1 MSGSARHPYV
11 SINDGA
17 RRFVQYLNRFGR
29 PEMGNIMF
37 EIDKQ
42 KFGAFV
48 AMLRKEKGL
57 TQKEMAK
64 ILYISDKAVS
74 KWETGVSIPDTPL
87 LIPLAELLGVTV
99 TELLMSRRMEQD
111 KPMDTELVE
120 SVVQRAISYSDDK
133 PARVYHTKSPW
144 IRTYILAFLISCV
157 EILLSILTG
166 HFSIGLPLVVFL
178 GMLFGGYFCIFA
190 IVRLPDYY
198 DENPVHIYNDNGFFN
213 MSFPGLTFNNRNW
226 LPILNACRIWALAA
240 MVVYP
245 VISFVLALLFPGRW
259 MTEFAVEMLFIFGGM
274 FVPIY
279 ITGKKFE

>member
-1 MSGSARHPYV
+1 MTGRGDLA
-11 SINDGA
+11 SIRTALAD
-17 RRFVQYLNRFGR
+17 RKW
-29 PEMGNIMF
+29 GNIMF

-64 ILYISDKAVS
+64 LLYISDKAVS

-87 LIPLAELLGVTV
+87 LVPLAELLGVTV

-120 SVVQRAISYSDDK
+120 NVVQRAISYSDDK

-190 IVRLPDYY
+190 IVHLPDYY
-198 DENPVHIYNDNGFFN
+198 DENPVHIYNDNGFF
-213 MSFPGLTFNNRNW
+213 
-226 LPILNACRIWALAA
+226 
-240 MVVYP
+240 
-245 VISFVLALLFPGRW
+245 
-259 MTEFAVEMLFIFGGM
+259 
-274 FVPIY
+274 
-279 ITGKKFE
+279 

>member
-1 MSGSARHPYV
+1 MTGRGDLA
-11 SINDGA
+11 SIRTALAD
-17 RRFVQYLNRFGR
+17 RKW
-29 PEMGNIMF
+29 GNIMF

-64 ILYISDKAVS
+64 LLYISDKAVS
-74 KWETGVSIPDTPL
+74 KWETGVSIPDT
-87 LIPLAELLGVTV
+87 LAELLGVTV

-120 SVVQRAISYSDDK
+120 NVVQRAISYSDDK

-178 GMLFGGYFCIFA
+178 GTLFGGYFCIFA

-226 LPILNACRIWALAA
+226 LPILNTCRIWALSA
-240 MVVYP
+240 MVIYP
-245 VISFVLALLFPGRW
+245 VISFILALLFPGRW
-259 MTEFAVEMLFIFGGM
+259 MIELLAEMLLIFGGM
-274 FVPIY
+274 FVPVY